1 MDFLFVKDLGIL
13 NGEVS
18 LENILIIDNNIYS
31 FAFNLENGIPI
42 INFLGDKN
50 DHELLKVMKYLY
62 YLKDF
67 KNLKEENEK
76 TYNLKKIFDSN
87 IETYIKYYDECS
99 EEWH

>member
-1 MDFLFVKDLGIL
+1 
-13 NGEVS
+13 
-18 LENILIIDNNIYS
+18 
-31 FAFNLENGIPI
+31 
-42 INFLGDKN
+42 
-50 DHELLKVMKYLY
+50 MKYLY

-87 IETYIKYYDECS
+87 IETYIKYYNSDEWS

>member
-1 MDFLFVKDLGIL
+1 
-13 NGEVS
+13 
-18 LENILIIDNNIYS
+18 
-31 FAFNLENGIPI
+31 
-42 INFLGDKN
+42 LGDKN

-87 IETYIKYYDECS
+87 IETYIKYYNSDEWS
-99 EEWH
+99 EEWHQDFDDDGITENLNIKNNRAILSINKT